1 MLGWAAMMHIECIQ
15 YTVAMSLSKLIIKK
29 IFKKRS
35 MPLPPKWSKNKRN
48 QAFIKIGQNTLK
60 PKKRKIKKTV
70 ATKQHYSEC
79 SWETSRLKTELNEM
93 LTFYYAMCMIP
104 LQKYN
109 VWQIWETF
117 CSEIPKWDGTKVCW
131 LTRSHRKR
139 SASQ

>member
-70 ATKQHYSEC
+70 ATKQHYSVNVLGKLVDWKQNSTKCWHSIMLCAWSHCKSTMSDKFEK
-79 SWETSRLKTELNEM
+79 RFAQKFPNEM
-93 LTFYYAMCMIP
+93 ALKF
-104 LQKYN
+104 
-109 VWQIWETF
+109 V
-117 CSEIPKWDGTKVCW
+117 D
-131 LTRSHRKR
+131 
-139 SASQ
+139 